1 MEQKSLLLRSKT
13 TQLQQAENSMGN
25 ALTQKIL
32 ITLGFIFAYRV
43 LAYIPVPGVDT
54 SVIASYFTD
63 ANNALGLANMFSGN
77 AIERLSIISLGI
89 MPYITA
95 SIVMEL
101 LAATFPTLG
110 QMKKERDGM
119 QKYMQIIRYFTI
131 FITVVQAIGVSMGL
145 QSLTGSSGQ
154 SAVMIDP
161 TTFVIIAT
169 FSMLTGTM
177 LLMWIGEQITQ
188 KGIGNGISLII
199 FAGIVSG
206 LPSAIS
212 NTVQAVNAG
221 EMSFLTILAILG
233 VMLITILAIIYVELG
248 ERRVPISYSRKTIMQ
263 NQNKRVMNYIPVKVN
278 LSGVI
283 PPIFASAIL
292 MFPLTMLQSS
302 QNDILVKIADIL
314 APGGVVFNVVTFL
327 LVVFFAFFY
336 ASIAFNAKDIS
347 DNLKKQGG
355 FIPGVRPGEHTK
367 EFLNDVASKL
377 TVTGATYLA
386 IISTVPFV
394 FINGM
399 GASFYFGGTAV
410 LIIVQVALD
419 TMRKVEA
426 QRTMNQYNT
435 LGNVGL

>member
-1 MEQKSLLLRSKT
+1 
-13 TQLQQAENSMGN
+13 MGN

-32 ITLGFIFAYRV
+32 ITLGFLFAYRV
-43 LAYIPVPGVDT
+43 LAYIPTPGVDLG
-54 SVIASYFTD
+54 VIKDFFDS
-63 ANNALGLANMFSGN
+63 NSGNALGMANMFSGG
-77 AIERLSIISLGI
+77 AVQRLSIISLGI

-101 LAATFPTLG
+101 LAATFPALG

-145 QSLTGSSGQ
+145 QSMTGQAGQ

-161 TTFVIIAT
+161 MTFTILAT

-206 LPSAIS
+206 LPAAIS
-212 NTVQAVNAG
+212 NTIRAVNAG
-221 EMSFLTILAILG
+221 EMNFLLIIAILA
-233 VMLITILAIIYVELG
+233 VMLLTVFVIIYVELG

-263 NQNKRVMNYIPVKVN
+263 NQSKRVMNYIPIKVN

-283 PPIFASAIL
+283 PPIFASAVL
-292 MFPLTMLQSS
+292 MFPLTVLQASTTKW
-302 QNDILVKIADIL
+302 VTAIADTL
-314 APGGVVFNVVTFL
+314 APGGIVFNVATFF
-327 LVVFFAFFY
+327 LVIFFAFFY
-336 ASIAFNAKDIS
+336 ASIAFNAKDIA
-347 DNLKKQGG
+347 DNLKRQGG

-367 EFLNDVASKL
+367 EFLNEVASRL
-377 TVTGATYLA
+377 TGSGAIYLA
-386 IISTVPFV
+386 IISTVPFA
-394 FINGM
+394 IISGM
-399 GASFYFGGTAV
+399 GASFYFGGVSV

-419 TMRKVEA
+419 TMRKIEA
-426 QRTMNQYNT
+426 QRTMNQYDT